1 MVLLT
6 TRSVRPVFVVIVE
19 TRNLNDSCFA
29 MERGNEGIKTEET
42 THELVLLNSV
52 ICSRRVL
59 S

>member
-1 MVLLT
+1 
-6 TRSVRPVFVVIVE
+6 VRPVFVVIGE